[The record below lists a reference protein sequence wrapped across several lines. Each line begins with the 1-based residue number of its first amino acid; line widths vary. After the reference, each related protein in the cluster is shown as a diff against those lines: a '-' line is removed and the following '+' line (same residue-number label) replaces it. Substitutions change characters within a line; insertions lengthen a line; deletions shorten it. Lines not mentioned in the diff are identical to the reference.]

1 MSLRLAWATESNRMH
16 TVYIH
21 MHIYIYVIFVCLS
34 AIYVYMSTYLV
45 KKRNFIVKEIIH
57 VTI

>member
-1 MSLRLAWATESNRMH
+1 MSLRLAWPTESNRIH
-16 TVYIH
+16 TVYMN
-21 MHIYIYVIFVCLS
+21 MHIYVIFVGLS

-45 KKRNFIVKEIIH
+45 KKRNFIVKEIVH